1 MGYIVKARILFF
13 IKQWFD
19 YTNYI
24 LYISSI
30 SSFMNESFLQLHITL
45 SVDVFFTQVNNSKIV
60 HTVFSKV
67 HFQAHFVFPI
77 ILNET

>member
-19 YTNYI
+19 YT
-24 LYISSI
+24 SI

-67 HFQAHFVFPI
+67 HFQTHFVFPI